1 VAPLL
6 NRKGEVLGV
15 ATVTEILVTREQKPD
30 GGGGGSPLRTMSAS
44 RPGTVYFKNGREVL
58 CDMAWKEGG
67 TVFLVIHGKGYAISY
82 QEEEI
87 EMKKSFDL

>member
-1 VAPLL
+1 VPSIGAK
-6 NRKGEVLGV
+6 NSEGY
-15 ATVTEILVTREQKPD
+15 
-30 GGGGGSPLRTMSAS
+30 GGSPLHARSAF

-58 CDMAWKEGG
+58 CDTAWKEGG